1 MMKVVNIDFGNKTFE
16 TDNGETF
23 PLMFDVDKTITL
35 EEFQELVDKSENVI
49 KEVLGWLMD
58 KLYSISKTA
67 EILDVTPK
75 TLRIWDKENKLKPVL
90 TSGGHRRYRESDI
103 NRIIGSEGVK
113 ETKQDV
119 CATYARVSSQK
130 QKVSGDLDRQSQR
143 LSEYCAKHNLY
154 VEHIIKDCG
163 SGLNDKRQGFTQ
175 LTDLIVK
182 GKVNKVI
189 IEHKDRLTRFQF
201 NFIKKMYGVFGC
213 EIIVLDDK
221 EDILRTFAQ
230 LEYKVG

>member
-1 MMKVVNIDFGNKTFE
+1 
-16 TDNGETF
+16 
-23 PLMFDVDKTITL
+23 
-35 EEFQELVDKSENVI
+35 
-49 KEVLGWLMD
+49 MD
-58 KLYSISKTA
+58 KLYNISKTA

-75 TLRIWDKENKLKPVL
+75 TLRVWDKENKLKPIL

-103 NRIIGSEGVK
+103 NKIIGVEQND
-113 ETKQDV
+113 EAKQEI

-163 SGLNDKRQGFTQ
+163 SGLNDKRQWFTQ
-175 LTDLIVK
+175 LTDLVIK

-201 NFIKKMYGVFGC
+201 NFIKKMYAVFGC

-221 EDILRTFAQ
+221 EDVSDAEELTMDLTALLASFSVKDYGRRS
-230 LEYKVG
+230 LERRKQNKNDRIK

>member
-1 MMKVVNIDFGNKTFE
+1 
-16 TDNGETF
+16 
-23 PLMFDVDKTITL
+23 
-35 EEFQELVDKSENVI
+35 
-49 KEVLGWLMD
+49 MD
-58 KLYSISKTA
+58 KLYNISKAA
-67 EILDVTPK
+67 EILGVTPK
-75 TLRIWDKENKLKPVL
+75 TLRVWDKENKLKPIL
-90 TSGGHRRYRESDI
+90 TSGGHRRYRESEI
-103 NRIIGSEGVK
+103 NKIIGIEQTSNA
-113 ETKQDV
+113 KQEV

-154 VEHIIKDCG
+154 VEYIIKDCG
-163 SGLNDKRQGFTQ
+163 SGLNDKRQGFVQ

-201 NFIKKMYGVFGC
+201 NFIKNMYSVFGC

-221 EDILRTFAQ
+221 EDVSNAEELTRDLMALLASFSGKYYGRRS
-230 LEYKVG
+230 LERPKRKE

>member
-1 MMKVVNIDFGNKTFE
+1 
-16 TDNGETF
+16 
-23 PLMFDVDKTITL
+23 
-35 EEFQELVDKSENVI
+35 
-49 KEVLGWLMD
+49 MD
-58 KLYSISKTA
+58 KLYNISKTA
-67 EILDVTPK
+67 KILDVTPK
-75 TLRIWDKENKLKPVL
+75 TLRIWDKEDKLKPIL

-103 NRIIGSEGVK
+103 NKIIGIE
-113 ETKQDV
+113 ETEAKKQNV

-130 QKVSGDLDRQSQR
+130 QKTSGDLDRQSQR

-175 LTDLIVK
+175 LTDLIAK

-213 EIIVLDDK
+213 EIIAVDDK
-221 EDILRTFAQ
+221 EDVSNAEELTRDIMALLASFSGKFYGKRSAERRT
-230 LEYKVG
+230 KKKSDNI